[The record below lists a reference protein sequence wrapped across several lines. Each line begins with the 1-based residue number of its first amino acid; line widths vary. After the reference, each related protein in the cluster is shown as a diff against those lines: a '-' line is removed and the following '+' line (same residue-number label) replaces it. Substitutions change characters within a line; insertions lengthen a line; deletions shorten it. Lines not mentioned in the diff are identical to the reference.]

1 MSSEPGDGNLFVK
14 WSRKQRDKRAD
25 CLFHIGFCV
34 NLTTY
39 TANYWDMQDI
49 TLTNTFPSP
58 VRASYIISRES
69 KASTSFDLQQ
79 QVETEPDKLI
89 LNLNCS
95 LMTNSNILAKFLS
108 EWSPSDLQTEVCDT
122 WLTVWVISDPAQVW

>member
-1 MSSEPGDGNLFVK
+1 
-14 WSRKQRDKRAD
+14 
-25 CLFHIGFCV
+25 
-34 NLTTY
+34 
-39 TANYWDMQDI
+39 MQDI